1 MTKTRSPK
9 QRDKIL
15 AVLKI
20 EPRTI
25 TMLEQRTGI
34 NKRQIRKLISDM
46 RADHE
51 VYAERY
57 EIVDYGYVC
66 YYAVGSKRDAT
77 MPGRVAERRAAHEA
91 SIRVI
96 VERKKK
102 PQVKRID
109 IPFDPAKPVQC
120 YGIWRLA

>member
-1 MTKTRSPK
+1 MTKTKSPK
-9 QRDKIL
+9 QRDRIL

-20 EPRTI
+20 EPRTV

-51 VYAERY
+51 IYAERY
-57 EIVDYGYVC
+57 EIVKNGYVC
-66 YYAVGSKRDAT
+66 YYAAGNKEDAEMPERIAKRS
-77 MPGRVAERRAAHEA
+77 AAHEA
-91 SIRVI
+91 SIRVM

-120 YGIWRLA
+120 YGIWGLA